1 MGAIAA
7 EFQWELSFLEQK
19 QQACLFLFFVGASRI
34 GTCGSAQSSS
44 PSMPFVQGFQI
55 ELYWIVLCECPLRSM
70 ETQMG
75 VLIWENPVFILQD
88 ASLARGHNWFSY
100 PRLLSRVCT
109 LYPVLGRKLWRSLR
123 HIEFLKYIDGSNFL
137 ELPESERFSF
147 VLRYN
152 RLIGIIFEI
161 SSMIL

>member
-1 MGAIAA
+1 MRARGGSEPNFKEAKAEQRLSRISMGAIAA

-19 QQACLFLFFVGASRI
+19 QQACLFLFFVGASQR

-75 VLIWENPVFILQD
+75 VLIWENPVFVLQD
-88 ASLARGHNWFSY
+88 TSSARVIV
-100 PRLLSRVCT
+100 PPLV
-109 LYPVLGRKLWRSLR
+109 
-123 HIEFLKYIDGSNFL
+123 E
-137 ELPESERFSF
+137 
-147 VLRYN
+147 
-152 RLIGIIFEI
+152 
-161 SSMIL
+161 